1 MPVDEKPSVMMREEE
16 GVGAGKEVGGAQCC
30 CWCRSG
36 QGAAGARCK
45 PWKHHGAAAVVAGT
59 DVTGDRGSSKHGGA
73 SIKNKAKQLKQCI
86 RWAAADAVGKSHRSE
101 LQCNTSASN
110 ASDGASKSH
119 LSVKCNTWQWH
130 GGNTVASTD
139 AMMAM
144 SGRKGSVMSDGW
156 RFNF

>member
-1 MPVDEKPSVMMREEE
+1 MLLVLDVNPGSTTALLLLLLELTLQET
-16 GVGAGKEVGGAQCC
+16 GG
-30 CWCRSG
+30 G
-36 QGAAGARCK
+36 
-45 PWKHHGAAAVVAGT
+45 
-59 DVTGDRGSSKHGGA
+59 SKHGGA

-119 LSVKCNTWQWH
+119 LSVKCNTWQWY
-130 GGNTVASTD
+130 GGNTVAWTG

-144 SGRKGSVMSDGW
+144 AGRKGSEMSDGW
-156 RFNF
+156 RVNF

>member
-1 MPVDEKPSVMMREEE
+1 MLVRRWGELD
-16 GVGAGKEVGGAQCC
+16 VGAGLARVLLVLDVNPGSTTALLLLLLELTLQETGG
-30 CWCRSG
+30 G
-36 QGAAGARCK
+36 
-45 PWKHHGAAAVVAGT
+45 
-59 DVTGDRGSSKHGGA
+59 SKHGGA

-119 LSVKCNTWQWH
+119 LSVKCNTWQLH
-130 GGNTVASTD
+130 DGNTVAWTG

-144 SGRKGSVMSDGW
+144 AGRKGSEMSDGW

>member
-1 MPVDEKPSVMMREEE
+1 MLVRRWGELN
-16 GVGAGKEVGGAQCC
+16 
-30 CWCRSG
+30 
-36 QGAAGARCK
+36 
-45 PWKHHGAAAVVAGT
+45 VVAGASLARVLLVL
-59 DVTGDRGSSKHGGA
+59 DVNPGSTTALLLLLLELTLQETGGGSKHGGA

-130 GGNTVASTD
+130 GGNKWQWYGGNTWQHCGMD
-139 AMMAM
+139 WCN
-144 SGRKGSVMSDGW
+144 DGNGGKEGQ
-156 RFNF
+156 RDE